1 MTTQDIA
8 KLAEMLNT
16 LREVTGNHTAFTKK
30 GVESYYKALQKF
42 SISDIEKAID
52 EATETMRR
60 MPSPADLKELIVGK
74 QGRNTYKPYT
84 SDAREVSMPMHVV
97 VKWAATVD
105 FFAHKSAYFKPT
117 RLLTQEERENYRGK
131 PDYNKSLEKA
141 VRMFESLPA
150 EEQDKFGRTREWFY
164 KTGLWKNAK
173 VDAKD
178 EDPFEV
184 AHR

>member
-60 MPSPADLKELIVGK
+60 MPSPADLKGLIAGQ
-74 QGRNTYKPYT
+74 QGRNNYKPYV
-84 SDAREVSMPMHVV
+84 SDDREVSMPAHVYV
-97 VKWAATVD
+97 LYVATIH
-105 FFAHKSAYFKPT
+105 FWKLK
-117 RLLTQEERENYRGK
+117 RLQKKEVTDGLFERCLKVAKEVYDELPEERKE
-131 PDYNKSLEKA
+131 A
-141 VRMFESLPA
+141 M
-150 EEQDKFGRTREWFY
+150 GRTRGWYER
-164 KTGLWKNAK
+164 TGRWKDMPSLD
-173 VDAKD
+173 VRD

-184 AHR
+184 AR